1 MDENIMVSGTSFLIN
16 SEGNLLTNA
25 HVVGVRKDML
35 VSYKGDEFPAKVLA
49 VDHVNDLAVLSTS
62 LKSKKFLK
70 LSINDVAR
78 EDNISALGFGFGK
91 RYSSDVKAT
100 KGIVSALSGVA
111 NNYSHF
117 QTDAAIQVGN
127 SGGPV
132 INDESLVVGVAVAK
146 LNTEAA
152 YKESGTIAEN
162 VNFAI
167 KISTVKQFLDSNNIS
182 YDLSDGA
189 VLDSK
194 TRNEYIDESVLY
206 IFSKEEDKES
216 AKDVNPCAITS
227 PVAGN
232 LEYLDNV
239 KLEKGDPLLHLFKRD
254 LTGGS
259 IFDLKGDI
267 IDITE
272 DSGLTVWG
280 DDLRQHKLKKPEGSR
295 YFEVIRTLIDFG
307 NIPQR
312 VEKDQPLL
320 VLKPVTD
327 QKRNELKKERDDDY
341 NKYHKKKQREDSLL
355 RWFLVYPIYA
365 IYICGFAFLAYVII
379 VS

>member
-1 MDENIMVSGTSFLIN
+1 MDENITVSGTSFLIN

-35 VSYKGDEFPAKVLA
+35 VSYKGDEFLAKVLA

-132 INDESLVVGVAVAK
+132 INDESFVVGIAVAK

-182 YDLSDGA
+182 YELSDGA
-189 VLDSK
+189 ALDSK
-194 TRNEYIDESVLY
+194 TRNEYIDDSVLY
-206 IFSKEEDKES
+206 IFSKEEDNES
-216 AKDVNPCAITS
+216 TKDVNPCAITS

-232 LEYLDNV
+232 LEQSDTELVAFMRDFI
-239 KLEKGDPLLHLFKRD
+239 GDSL
-254 LTGGS
+254 S
-259 IFDLKGDI
+259 LKGDI
-267 IDITE
+267 IDLTV

-295 YFEVIRTLIDFG
+295 YFEVIREMIDLYDL
-307 NIPQR
+307 PQR

-320 VLKPVTD
+320 ILKPVTD
-327 QKRNELKKERDDDY
+327 QKRNELLKKRSDEVSKRNKKE
-341 NKYHKKKQREDSLL
+341 QRKEALF
-355 RWFLVYPIYA
+355 RWLFVYPLTGIFIWGLA
-365 IYICGFAFLAYVII
+365 IVVYEIM